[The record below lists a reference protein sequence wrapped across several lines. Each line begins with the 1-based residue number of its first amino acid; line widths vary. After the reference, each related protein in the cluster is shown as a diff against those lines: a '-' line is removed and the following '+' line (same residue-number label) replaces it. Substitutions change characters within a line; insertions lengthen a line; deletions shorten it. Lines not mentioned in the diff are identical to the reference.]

1 MKLGT
6 LLGRS
11 ALIAASLAMVASTA
25 HAAPPP
31 GGTLGQTLYKAGSSN
46 IMVQFIDADAAYNN
60 DLSFYL
66 TIGGA
71 REFIFR
77 NHAASQGDV
86 YDVVSSSLLGAGI
99 ESIFGLCADMGGA
112 SAGSNCASN
121 PFYSGNHLAGDGL
134 LHAMVWDTQTFLASR
149 PDLVGVIDPGFDY
162 VIGFEDIYG
171 GGDFD
176 YNDAIFAIKGVS
188 TSTPEPVSMSL
199 LATGLAGM
207 GGAGAM
213 KRRRKNK

>member
-31 GGTLGQTLYKAGSSN
+31 GGTLGQTLYKSGSSN

-77 NHAASQGDV
+77 NHAATQGDV
-86 YDVVSSSLLGAGI
+86 YDVVSSSLLGTGI

-121 PFYSGNHLAGDGL
+121 PFYSGSHLAGDGL

>member
-11 ALIAASLAMVASTA
+11 AVIASSLALIASTA

-31 GGTLGQTLYKAGSSN
+31 GGTLGQTLYKSGSSN
-46 IMVQFIDADAAYNN
+46 IMVQFLDAEAAYNN

-77 NHAASQGDV
+77 NHNSTQGDT
-86 YDVVSSSLLGAGI
+86 YDVTLSALLGAGN

-121 PFYSGNHLAGDGL
+121 PFYSGNNPAGDGL
-134 LHAMVWDTQTFLASR
+134 LHAMVWDTQTFLLAR

-188 TSTPEPVSMSL
+188 TSTPEPVTMSL

-213 KRRRKNK
+213 KRRRKKQ